1 MEEGEWCTQVV
12 SGRYG
17 VRLWKA
23 IRNEWLFLNSRLA
36 YQVGNGRRVKF
47 GKDKWCG
54 DEPLCESF
62 PSLYSISLS
71 KDAWVS
77 DVWNP
82 DSDGEGWTPLFSRA
96 FNDWKIEMVECFI
109 FKIQAFRVQRED
121 EDRVVWMTSK
131 SGDSSVKSL
140 YSILEPEDSHLFPCN
155 SIWRVKAPPKVAFFA
170 WEASWAKILT
180 LEQVQRRG
188 YSMANRCFLCLSEV
202 ETMDHLLLHCVKTRV
217 LWNLIFSL
225 FGVAWVLSC
234 SVKETLLRW
243 HGAIVGKTRKKAW
256 QLAPL
261 CIF

>member
-1 MEEGEWCTQVV
+1 M
-12 SGRYG
+12 
-17 VRLWKA
+17 
-23 IRNEWLFLNSRLA
+23 
-36 YQVGNGRRVKF
+36 
-47 GKDKWCG
+47 
-54 DEPLCESF
+54 
-62 PSLYSISLS
+62 
-71 KDAWVS
+71 
-77 DVWNP
+77 
-82 DSDGEGWTPLFSRA
+82 
-96 FNDWKIEMVECFI
+96 
-109 FKIQAFRVQRED
+109 QRED
-121 EDRVVWMTSK
+121 EDRVVWTTSK

-140 YSILEPEDSHLFPCN
+140 YSILEPGDSHSFPCN

-202 ETMDHLLLHCVKTRV
+202 ETVDHLLLHCVKTRV